1 METILSFLI
10 VFIFVIVSMV
20 VLCGLY
26 AGKKETFENFKTPTI
41 DNKQYTTTKFYTYPP
56 SPWEKA
62 NSLYTP
68 IICRPPEHS
77 ANVYSGQCTNVL
89 YPKSTSPFGKGEMTA
104 PCNPSIEAKYYAMR
118 PLLTPHGYEAMLET
132 LFKHITEKTPSSI
145 NQENLVHQN
154 EFCNGE
160 CYTKVMKYI
169 MLKIN
174 NAKENLEIFKQY
186 AKADTWGGEQ
196 FAFVNEQVFMYT
208 NTPQSGTEQDQA
220 KKARY
225 NTITGPKKYVVTFTL
240 YNTLRTTSTDIV
252 AILIED
258 KGKYY
263 LDYINFATK
272 KPSNWVQGQNIS
284 TKAGNSPGINLN
296 NNNLP
301 PEQNQ
306 ISWIYGNNIENTTF
320 NLKGFHDP
328 DESKNILIPGGVPE
342 EFKTVL
348 EKCDQAYLMRPAGT
362 QGDRFKGGTGSNVTN
377 MEAPVYP
384 MMPNKEAMKWNIF
397 V

>member
-1 METILSFLI
+1 
-10 VFIFVIVSMV
+10 
-20 VLCGLY
+20 
-26 AGKKETFENFKTPTI
+26 
-41 DNKQYTTTKFYTYPP
+41 
-56 SPWEKA
+56 
-62 NSLYTP
+62 
-68 IICRPPEHS
+68 
-77 ANVYSGQCTNVL
+77 
-89 YPKSTSPFGKGEMTA
+89 
-104 PCNPSIEAKYYAMR
+104 MR
-118 PLLTPHGYEAMLET
+118 PLLTSHGYEAMLET
-132 LFKHITEKTPSSI
+132 LFEHITDPSPSSI
-145 NQENLVHQN
+145 DQNELVHQN

-160 CYTKVMKYI
+160 CYTQVMKFI
-169 MLKIN
+169 MHKIN
-174 NAKENLEIFKQY
+174 NAKESLEIFKQY

-208 NTPQSGTEQDQA
+208 KNPQTGTEQDQA

-225 NTITGPKKYVVTFTL
+225 NNINGPKKYIVTFTL

-252 AILIED
+252 AIIIED
-258 KGKYY
+258 KRQYY

-272 KPSNWVQGQNIS
+272 KPSNWVQGQHIS
-284 TKAGNSPGINLN
+284 TKAGSSPGINLN

-301 PEQNQ
+301 PEQNE

-342 EFKTVL
+342 EFKNVL
-348 EKCDQAYLMRPAGT
+348 EQCDQAYLMKPAGT
-362 QGDRFKGGTGSNVTN
+362 QGDRFKGGTGSNVIN

-384 MMPNKEAMKWNIF
+384 MMPNKESIKWNIF